1 MLEFNLWLTMSLSTM
16 TKQTVICGICGGIG
30 SGKSY
35 IAQQF
40 QSFGAAVFN
49 ADQVGHRV
57 LLQEDVKACL
67 VEQWGNDVLDDSS
80 EIDRSKVAALVFA
93 QTIQAERDR
102 EFLQAVTHPLIEKEL
117 EAFIAESA
125 SNVVIVDAA
134 LLLETGWQSLCHQ
147 IIFVDASDEVRL
159 KRCQQ
164 RGWEEDELHSR
175 EAAQWNLAR
184 KRSRA
189 DFIIDNNG
197 DSLRTAEMIG
207 NVWQALSTFA
217 SFGRE
222 KV

>member
-1 MLEFNLWLTMSLSTM
+1 MLEFNLRLTMSLSTM

-102 EFLQAVTHPLIEKEL
+102 EFLQAVTHPLIAEEL
-117 EAFIAESA
+117 EAFTMKSEFKPY
-125 SNVVIVDAA
+125 SNPIRHPRV
-134 LLLETGWQSLCHQ
+134 
-147 IIFVDASDEVRL
+147 
-159 KRCQQ
+159 
-164 RGWEEDELHSR
+164 
-175 EAAQWNLAR
+175 
-184 KRSRA
+184 
-189 DFIIDNNG
+189 
-197 DSLRTAEMIG
+197 
-207 NVWQALSTFA
+207 
-217 SFGRE
+217 
-222 KV
+222 

>member
-1 MLEFNLWLTMSLSTM
+1 MLEFNLRLTMSLSTM

-57 LLQEDVKACL
+57 LLHEDVKACL

-175 EAAQWNLAR
+175 EAVQWNLAR

>member
-1 MLEFNLWLTMSLSTM
+1 M
-16 TKQTVICGICGGIG
+16 TKQTVICGICGGIA

-147 IIFVDASDEVRL
+147 IIFVDASDEVRF
-159 KRCQQ
+159 
-164 RGWEEDELHSR
+164 
-175 EAAQWNLAR
+175 EALPTAR
-184 KRSRA
+184 L
-189 DFIIDNNG
+189 G
-197 DSLRTAEMIG
+197 
-207 NVWQALSTFA
+207 
-217 SFGRE
+217 GR
-222 KV
+222 